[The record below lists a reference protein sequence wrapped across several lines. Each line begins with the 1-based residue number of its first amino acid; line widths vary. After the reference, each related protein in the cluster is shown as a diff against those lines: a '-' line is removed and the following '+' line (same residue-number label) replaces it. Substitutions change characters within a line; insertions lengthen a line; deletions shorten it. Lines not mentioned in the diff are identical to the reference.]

1 MLGELDVFLGG
12 FMLSADGCRERRRR
26 LFAALQDKGEWV
38 LLSEPRHLVYFAN
51 FYATPFIFRTQN
63 ASALLI
69 LGADGSSTLITDNM
83 LGSYAQQA
91 HVDNRISAEWYTGK
105 ESAPERQSV
114 LVAAGLSAME
124 SCGGV
129 RVGFDQMVPAELVLN
144 LANARRGLQPAFVNE
159 TAATLMRRKDP
170 DEVAVLRRGI
180 GAMEAGFAAARDGIL
195 PGMTELQAY
204 AFVTGVVLEA
214 LSEQALVYGDFASG
228 VRAEKKGGPPTA
240 RRIERG
246 ELFLLD
252 YSTVLHGYRGD
263 FTNTWVVDGNA
274 TSRQREL
281 ASFCIEA
288 MREGEQLLKPGSR
301 GRDVDAALRQ
311 VFARHRVLD
320 HFPHHSGHGIGLGH
334 PDPPY
339 LTPGSEDVLVEGDV
353 VTLEPGLYVDGVGG
367 MRFERNYL
375 ITASGF
381 ELLTHHH
388 IGLE

>member
-1 MLGELDVFLGG
+1 
-12 FMLSADGCRERRRR
+12 
-26 LFAALQDKGEWV
+26 LFAALPVQVDWV
-38 LLSEPRHLVYFAN
+38 LLSEPRHLVYFAS
-51 FYATPFIFRTQN
+51 FYATPFMFRTQN

-83 LGSYAQQA
+83 LAGYAQQA
-91 HVDNRISAEWYTGK
+91 HADERISVNWYTGK
-105 ESAPERQSV
+105 GSAPERQGV
-114 LVAAGLSAME
+114 LVAAGLAAME
-124 SCGGV
+124 SRGGV
-129 RVGFDQMVPAELVLN
+129 RIGFDQMVPAELA
-144 LANARRGLQPAFVNE
+144 LALARDRGGLQPAFVNGVS
-159 TAATLMRRKDP
+159 ATLMRRKDP
-170 DEVAVLRRGI
+170 DEIAVLRRGI
-180 GAMEAGFAAARDGIL
+180 GAMETGFVAARSGIR

-214 LSEQALVYGDFASG
+214 LAEQALVYGDFASG
-228 VRAEKKGGPPTA
+228 VRAEKKGGPPTS
-240 RRIERG
+240 RVIERG
-246 ELFLLD
+246 DLFLLD
-252 YSTVLHGYRGD
+252 FSTVVYGYRGD
-263 FTNTWVVDGNA
+263 FTNTWIVGGVP

-288 MREGEQLLKPGSR
+288 MHEGERLLKPGSR
-301 GRDVDAALRQ
+301 GHDIDAALRQ
-311 VFARHRVLD
+311 VFDRHRVLD

-353 VTLEPGLYVDGVGG
+353 VTLEPGLYVDGIGG